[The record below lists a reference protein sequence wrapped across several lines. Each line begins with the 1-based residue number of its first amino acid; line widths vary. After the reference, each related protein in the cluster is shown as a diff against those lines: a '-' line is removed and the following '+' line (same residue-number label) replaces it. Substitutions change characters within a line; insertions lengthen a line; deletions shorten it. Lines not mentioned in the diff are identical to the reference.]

1 VNLVSRQRPQRLK
14 TPVTTDWLRQRQRGD
29 RRQVNTDKDRWVKR
43 LARSADWQTAV
54 SRIDN
59 PQVAAQNGSIQ
70 LSISEPKFGRP
81 IVKAMAA

>member
-1 VNLVSRQRPQRLK
+1 
-14 TPVTTDWLRQRQRGD
+14 
-29 RRQVNTDKDRWVKR
+29 VNTDKDRWVKR

-70 LSISEPKFGRP
+70 LSIGEPKFGRP

>member
-1 VNLVSRQRPQRLK
+1 
-14 TPVTTDWLRQRQRGD
+14 
-29 RRQVNTDKDRWVKR
+29 VNTDKDRWVKR